1 MPTTTNR
8 PTTTASKNAQAGN
21 NLLTKPYT
29 RSPMNLSNKRGR
41 KEAATADQA
50 KLCKSPVST
59 RRIFHAKSGNMYK
72 VWFCKMAYGMKILS
86 YKKVVKK
93 YSDMI
98 R

>member
-1 MPTTTNR
+1 MTN
-8 PTTTASKNAQAGN
+8 PKTAN
-21 NLLTKPYT
+21 
-29 RSPMNLSNKRGR
+29 
-41 KEAATADQA
+41 EITADQA

-72 VWFCKMAYGMKILS
+72 VWFCKMAYGMKILN